1 MRKHAKQRVLDTAA
15 ELLDRRSGPERFTL
29 FALSVDSEVS
39 NGSIYHHFGSKEG
52 VVVALVRRTLVAYH
66 RAVSAPLTAHRDDAQ
81 AGVHAL
87 VHAHLAWTE
96 AHPRDARLLMQE
108 RALVVSGER
117 SLHDANVIFAARLQR
132 WFDAHAE
139 AGRLPQLDADIARA
153 VLFGP
158 AHVIVDP
165 WLRRLTDVAPTAYAD
180 RLSDAAW
187 AGLRAAGG

>member
-15 ELLDRRSGPERFTL
+15 ELLDRGGHERFTL
-29 FALSVDSEVS
+29 FALSVNSEVS
-39 NGSIYHHFGSKEG
+39 NGSIYHHFRSKEG
-52 VVVALVRRTLVAYH
+52 VVIALLRRTLVAYH
-66 RAVSAPLTAHRDDAQ
+66 KAVGAPLAAYRADAQ

-87 VHAHLAWTE
+87 VREHLAWTE
-96 AHPRDARLLMQE
+96 AHPRDARLLMRE

-139 AGRLPQLDADIARA
+139 AGRLPHLDAEVARA

-158 AHVIVDP
+158 AQVIVDP
-165 WLRRLTDVAPTAYAD
+165 WLRRLTDVAPTAHAEH
-180 RLSDAAW
+180 LGDAAW